1 MFPSI
6 VNAWGMGNSKI
17 NKNWDDLR
25 LFLPKGWTSKA
36 KELGV
41 FSRKRQFSS
50 VGALL
55 RVLLIHLLEGCSL
68 RETAERAKQGGI
80 CDVSGV
86 ALHKR
91 LRKSGDWFNWMAL
104 RLMERK
110 GVKVDPP
117 SWLEGYR
124 VKTADASVICEPGS
138 TGTDWRLHYSMELFG
153 LKADQFKL
161 TDPSVGETFKNFE
174 IRPGELWLADRAYCH
189 HAQLIYITGKGADF
203 LVRWKAKGAS
213 LFRAGEPFDLLQ
225 AVGKLSSGDI
235 GDWPLTAGT
244 TYKKQTELALRI
256 CAIPKS
262 REKARGAIRAYK
274 KQAVKKGKSYS
285 AATLE
290 LQKYIIVAT
299 SLPDSIGARKI
310 MELYRAR
317 WQEEIAF
324 KRMKSL
330 INIGQLP
337 KKDPQSCLAW
347 LQGKIFVCALVQA
360 VLDEARFFPPW
371 GYPLTKK

>member
-1 MFPSI
+1 M
-6 VNAWGMGNSKI
+6 ANSKL
-17 NKNWDDLR
+17 NDNWADLR

-50 VGALL
+50 VGVLL

-80 CDVSGV
+80 CNVSGV

-104 RLMERK
+104 RLIERK
-110 GVKVDPP
+110 GMPVKPP
-117 SWLEGYR
+117 LWLNGYC
-124 VKTADASVICEPGS
+124 VKTVDASVICEPGS
-138 TGTDWRLHYSMELFG
+138 TGTDWRLHYSMELFS

-161 TDPSVGETFKNFE
+161 TGPDIGETFRNFKV
-174 IRPGELWLADRAYCH
+174 GANELWLADRAYCH
-189 HAQLIYITGKGADF
+189 HAQLAHVLGNKADF

-213 LFRAGEPFDLLQ
+213 LFKDMEPFDLLR
-225 AVGKLSSGDI
+225 ALGKLKAGEI
-235 GDWPLTAGT
+235 GDWQLEAKATDRGRA
-244 TYKKQTELALRI
+244 ALPVRI
-256 CAIPKS
+256 CAIAKS
-262 REKARGAIRAYK
+262 GEKAREAIRAYK
-274 KQAVKKGKSYS
+274 KRALKKGKGYS
-285 AATLE
+285 RTTLE
-290 LQKYIIVAT
+290 LQRYIIVAT
-299 SLPDSIGARKI
+299 SLPVSVDARKI

-347 LQGKIFVCALVQA
+347 LQGKLFVCTLVQA
-360 VLDEARFFPPW
+360 VLDEARFFSPW
-371 GYPLTKK
+371 GYPLSRK